1 VGRSDEN
8 QVIGRT
14 AELGTAGDA
23 LRRALEGA
31 PTVLV
36 IGGEAGIG
44 RTRVVEAVA
53 ADARGLGF
61 LVSTGGCLRM
71 DAGAM
76 PYAAIVEALRGLVR
90 LGEPAMVASSLGGY
104 RREIARLLPEVARLG
119 VVVDGRGT
127 TDPRADGDAHPGTED
142 VPVGPVAAPPVA
154 AAVPVAAAIPVAA
167 APVGGPD
174 PLARLR
180 LFEAVTAWLERLA
193 ATTPVL
199 LVIEDLHWADP
210 ATLDLVRAIA
220 VGLTGR
226 TMLVTTLRTDQPAP
240 PEVQATI
247 AELARDGAIRLELAP
262 LDRLA
267 LVQLAADVLGT
278 RADELDPA
286 ALDRL
291 EERSS
296 GNPFLARQ
304 LIEAGLVNGPDAP
317 YAGVPP
323 SLRDILD
330 ARLVALD
337 DETGSVLR
345 AAALQPGPI
354 DDELLADVVQL
365 PIGSVGR
372 ALREATEAGVLAAGP
387 GGPGF
392 RHAIQ
397 RDVLV
402 EQLGPG
408 ERRVLHGRFADAL
421 AAGGSDPARVS
432 AIAVHRDAAGDAR
445 RSLDAHVRAFMVTE
459 GASAF
464 EAAASHA
471 ARAAE
476 LRRQIGPEA
485 DDGRTTAGRD
495 AGAGGSAATTNTP
508 DAAWLFE
515 QASIAALLAGDPARS
530 AELARRA
537 LPLVAGD
544 EERAATLHDRVRW
557 ALWEAGDREGA
568 RHELDAA
575 LEGLGDRPTDNLRAR
590 LTAQQAAMHMDD
602 VDPARALEL
611 AGTAIRTAR
620 RLRATDIEAI
630 ALGVRGRTLAMHG
643 RVDEGLAD
651 LRAAVAIADDIRNL
665 QGRLVGMAAIVTVL
679 ARCGRARDALTEAD
693 AALAVAEASGLGRS
707 LGAQLAAEGARS
719 AFAIGWWDDA
729 ARRIGDGLARRP
741 PAVIEAHLRIVA
753 LRLAAARGRLEDAAS
768 LEARLDVLE
777 PVLAEAEDR
786 AALAVARLETALAQ
800 ERPEATRPL
809 EDQVLGS
816 VSGSAEPGSSL
827 AWLAALA
834 IRAEV
839 DLALEA
845 RARWDDPGEA
855 AAGARAVGI
864 ATVAERE
871 ALALRAS
878 WGARADALLAH
889 VGAERARLDGTP
901 EALAAAWEHAIAAW
915 EAIERPYPAAY
926 ARMRLAEARLASGD
940 ERHRIAAPLRE
951 AVAAFRMLD
960 ARPLLNQAERLAR
973 LARIARLV
981 ASSAGSGGGDAKLT
995 GGAGAAPAEG
1005 TDPLAT
1011 LNLTPR
1017 ERQVL
1022 RLVALG
1028 WSNGRIADELGITTK
1043 TASVHVS
1050 NILAK
1055 LDVENRVGAAAIAH
1069 RLGIVSRT

>member
-1 VGRSDEN
+1 MGRSDEN
-8 QVIGRT
+8 RVVGRT

-23 LRRALEGA
+23 LRRALEGV

-44 RTRVVEAVA
+44 RTRLVEAVA

-61 LVSTGGCLRM
+61 LVTVGGCLRM

-76 PYAAIVEALRGLVR
+76 PYAAIVEALRGLAR
-90 LGEPAMVASSLGGY
+90 LGDPAMVASSLGGY
-104 RREIARLLPEVARLG
+104 RREIARLLPEVTRLG
-119 VVVDGRGT
+119 AIVDGRGR
-127 TDPRADGDAHPGTED
+127 TDPSGGDVHPGTEA
-142 VPVGPVAAPPVA
+142 VPAVPSAAPPIA
-154 AAVPVAAAIPVAA
+154 AATPVAE
-167 APVGGPD
+167 PD

-193 ATTPVL
+193 AATPVL

-240 PEVQATI
+240 REVQATI
-247 AELARDGAIRLELAP
+247 AELARDGAIRIELPP
-262 LDRLA
+262 LDRPA
-267 LVQLAADVLGT
+267 LVQLAADVSGT

-291 EERSS
+291 EERSG
-296 GNPFLARQ
+296 GNPFLAWQ

-330 ARLVALD
+330 ARLAALD
-337 DETGSVLR
+337 DETRSVLR

-354 DDELLADVVQL
+354 DDELLAEVVQL

-372 ALREATEAGVLAAGP
+372 ALRDAMEAGVLAAGP

-397 RDVLV
+397 REVLI

-408 ERRVLHGRFADAL
+408 ERRLLHGRFADAL
-421 AAGGSDPARVS
+421 EAGGADPARVS
-432 AIAVHRDAAGDAR
+432 AIAVHRDAAGDPR
-445 RSLDAHVRAFMVTE
+445 RSLDAHVRAFTVTE
-459 GASAF
+459 RASAF
-464 EAAASHA
+464 EAAAGHA
-471 ARAAE
+471 ERAAE
-476 LRRQIGPEA
+476 LRRQIGHTAE
-485 DDGRTTAGRD
+485 DDHTTAVR
-495 AGAGGSAATTNTP
+495 SARTGNGATTNTP
-508 DAAWLFE
+508 DAPWLFE

-537 LPLVAGD
+537 LPLVADD
-544 EERAATLHDRVRW
+544 EARAATLHDRVRW
-557 ALWEAGDREGA
+557 ALWEAGDRDGA

-575 LEGLGDRPTDNLRAR
+575 LVGLGDRPMDNLRAR

-602 VDPARALEL
+602 ADPARALEL
-611 AGTAIRTAR
+611 AGTAIRAAR

-630 ALGVRGRTLAMHG
+630 ALGVRGRTQAVHG
-643 RVDEGLAD
+643 RVDAGLAD
-651 LRAAVAIADDIRNL
+651 LRAAVAIADEIQNL
-665 QGRLVGMAAIVTVL
+665 QGRLVGMASIVTVL
-679 ARCGRARDALTEAD
+679 ARCGRARDALAEAD
-693 AALAVAEASGLGRS
+693 ATLAVAEASGLGRS

-729 ARRIGDGLARRP
+729 ARRIADGLARRP

-753 LRLAAARGRLEDAAS
+753 LRLAAARGRFDEAAS
-768 LEARLDVLE
+768 LEARLDILE
-777 PVLAEAEDR
+777 PVLAGTEDQ
-786 AALAVARLETALAQ
+786 ASLGVARLEMALAQ
-800 ERPEATRPL
+800 ARPEAARPL
-809 EDQVLGS
+809 EDRVLGTI
-816 VSGSAEPGSSL
+816 SGGAEPGSSL

-845 RARWDDPGEA
+845 RARWDDPGETA
-855 AAGARAVGI
+855 AEARAVGI
-864 ATVAERE
+864 ATIAERE
-871 ALALRAS
+871 AQALRAA
-878 WGARADALLAH
+878 WGARADALLSH
-889 VGAERARLDGTP
+889 VGAERARLGGTP
-901 EALAAAWEHAIAAW
+901 EARAAAWERAIADW

-951 AVAAFRMLD
+951 AVALFRSLD
-960 ARPLLNQAERLAR
+960 ARPLLDQAERLAR

-981 ASSAGSGGGDAKLT
+981 ASDAGPDDGDANVT

-1022 RLVALG
+1022 RLVAAG
-1028 WSNGRIADELGITTK
+1028 WSNGRIADELGISTK

-1055 LDVENRVGAAAIAH
+1055 LDVENRVEAAAIAH
-1069 RLGIVSRT
+1069 RLGIVGRT